1 LFRSGY
7 QINAAVCLWLPRRA
21 ASRQFR
27 FITRI
32 DIPTEAQRRDALA
45 RGDTI
50 AALDLDR
57 TPQIYVGKA
66 VHVTHPD
73 RTVFTE
79 RRTRN
84 AAILT
89 RNKHEAAVRADRMR
103 GQIADA
109 DNAAYLEARHNAFI
123 RDTFEL
129 DGSASIEE
137 LQTAYGR
144 KPSTSLLGR
153 LKDKAFAGDVHR
165 HAMAIS
171 RHHGHPWRANGDRP
185 GAPSLFDVLTGMVRG
200 GKPGHPVF
208 TVTARDLAFAFYNM
222 GLINRRNL
230 QKSLENVV
238 QEEQQQHAD
247 RVSKKKAKA
256 IWPPTLPKRP
266 PPTLATPKAEHLA
279 RLRSF
284 APVPENI
291 YLKRLAQLQAF
302 SVRCHAKAMRRSRS
316 HQGLCQHALLY
327 RKLQRLSQID

>member
-1 LFRSGY
+1 MVERYTNSADYGAKPGPAHY
-7 QINAAVCLWLPRRA
+7 NATMAHLGLPH
-21 ASRQFR
+21 
-27 FITRI
+27 RI
-32 DIPTEAQRRDALA
+32 DHRSLEAQRRDALA
-45 RGDTI
+45 RGDAI
-50 AALDLDR
+50 AALELDR
-57 TPQIYVGKA
+57 TPQIHVGKA
-66 VHVTHPD
+66 VHVTHTCRD
-73 RTVFTE
+73 SGRTVYAE

-89 RNKHEAAVRADRMR
+89 RNKDEASVRADRMR

-109 DNAAYLEARHNAFI
+109 DNAAYLEACQNAFT

-144 KPSTSLLGR
+144 KPSTSVLGR

-185 GAPSLFDVLTGMVRG
+185 GGPSLFDVLTGMIRG

-230 QKSLENVV
+230 QKSLENVE

-247 RVSKKKAKA
+247 RVTKKQAKA
-256 IWPPTLPKRP
+256 IWPPPLPKRP
-266 PPTLATPKAEHLA
+266 LPALATGDTET
-279 RLRSF
+279 R
-284 APVPENI
+284 APRPSAVVRAGAGK
-291 YLKRLAQLQAF
+291 YL
-302 SVRCHAKAMRRSRS
+302 H
-316 HQGLCQHALLY
+316 
-327 RKLQRLSQID
+327 